1 METPT
6 AVPRILIL
14 GGGFAG
20 LEAARGLAGSRA
32 AVTLV
37 DRQNHHV
44 FQPLLYQVAA
54 ATLSPEDIASPIR
67 RLLNR
72 AANVEVLLGEAVD
85 LDPAARVV
93 RLADGAVL
101 PYDVLVLA
109 TGATHAY
116 FGHDAWARW
125 APGLKDLQDALRVRD
140 RFLETF
146 ERAEREPDPE
156 ARRALLTFVIVGGGP
171 TGVELAGTL
180 KEMARL
186 SLPRDFRRIRT
197 ERARVVL
204 VEAGPRI
211 LPAFGEDLAEA
222 AQRSLARIGVEVRV
236 DQAVTGVDA
245 AGVDL
250 GAERI
255 PARTVLWAAGVA
267 ASPLGRCLGVPL
279 DKAGRVPV
287 GPDLSPPGHPEIFVL
302 GDLAAVAQEGG
313 RPLPGL
319 AAVALQEGRY
329 AARAIRADLAG
340 RPRGAFRYRDRGTM
354 ATIGRGAAI
363 AELGAFRFAG
373 YGAWLLWL
381 FVHLMLLVDF
391 RNRVFVFWQWL
402 WAYATAQR
410 RARLI
415 LGRLSPRPGPPSP
428 PG

>member
-85 LDPAARVV
+85 LDPAARAV